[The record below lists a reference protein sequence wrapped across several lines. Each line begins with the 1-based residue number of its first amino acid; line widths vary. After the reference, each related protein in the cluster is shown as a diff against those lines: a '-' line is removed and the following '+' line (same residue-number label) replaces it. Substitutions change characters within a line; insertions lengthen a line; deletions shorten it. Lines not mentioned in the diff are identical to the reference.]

1 MLRKIQSILN
11 NLTLAKKLT
20 LLLLVIFIGGISFSG
35 MALASILN
43 YKAQNE
49 ISSRAAL
56 MMHTLA
62 SVRSYTNTEVSPAL
76 RARLKSADEF
86 LPQSIPS
93 YSSNQVFE
101 KLQKDDSSYRDFSY
115 KPAVLNP
122 TNIQDKADYFEEDL
136 VKRFSQDKAIKE
148 LNGFRSIG
156 NQQFFYIAQPIS
168 LNDPTCLKCHST
180 PEVAPKEM
188 IKIYGSKNGFG
199 WKLNQVLGTQ
209 IVSVPA
215 SQVFQNARQSFVLVM
230 GIVVIIF
237 AITIFLANLWLK
249 RYIVRPIK
257 QIVQV
262 AEAVST
268 GDMEAEFEKVSND
281 EVGNLVEAFT
291 RMKLSLAMAITR
303 FEQYRIG
310 NRKPK
315 DSSSQ

>member
-1 MLRKIQSILN
+1 M
-11 NLTLAKKLT
+11 
-20 LLLLVIFIGGISFSG
+20 
-35 MALASILN
+35 
-43 YKAQNE
+43 
-49 ISSRAAL
+49 
-56 MMHTLA
+56 
-62 SVRSYTNTEVSPAL
+62 
-76 RARLKSADEF
+76 
-86 LPQSIPS
+86 
-93 YSSNQVFE
+93 
-101 KLQKDDSSYRDFSY
+101 
-115 KPAVLNP
+115 LNP

-136 VKRFSQDKAIKE
+136 VKRFSLDKNIKE
-148 LNGFRSIG
+148 LSGFRSIG
-156 NQQFFYIAQPIS
+156 NQDFFYIAQPIS
-168 LNDPTCLKCHST
+168 VTDATCLKCHST

-257 QIVQV
+257 QIVRV

-310 NRKPK
+310 SRKPK

>member
-1 MLRKIQSILN
+1 MLRKIPSIIN

-20 LLLLVIFIGGISFSG
+20 ILLIVIFIGGISFSG
-35 MALASILN
+35 IALANILN

-49 ISSRAAL
+49 ISSQASL
-56 MMHTLA
+56 LSQTLS
-62 SVRSYTNTEVSPAL
+62 SVRSYTSNEVTPELRKRLGTE
-76 RARLKSADEF
+76 EF
-86 LPQSIPS
+86 LPQTIGSF
-93 YSSNQVFE
+93 SSRKVFE
-101 KLQKDDSSYRDFSY
+101 KLQKDNPSYQDFSY
-115 KPAVLNP
+115 KSAVLNP
-122 TNIQDKADYFEEDL
+122 SNIEDKADEFETLL
-136 VKRFSQDKAIKE
+136 VQQFRQDNKFKE
-148 LNGFRSIG
+148 LTGFRSVG
-156 NQQFFYIAQPIS
+156 NKDFFYLARPIAITES
-168 LNDPTCLKCHST
+168 SCLKCHST
-180 PEVAPKEM
+180 PDVAPKGM

-199 WKLNQVLGTQ
+199 WKLNEVIGTQ

-257 QIVQV
+257 QIVRV

-268 GDMEAEFEKVSND
+268 GDMDAEFEKLSND

-310 NRKPK
+310 SRKPK
-315 DSSSQ
+315 DSSS